1 MGEKMKKV
9 KCIAIVLAGGKGKRM
24 ESDIP
29 KQYIELNGK
38 PILYYALNEFENCS
52 IIDEIILVTGK
63 DDITYCKEN
72 IVDKYSFN
80 KVTNIIEGG
89 KERYHSV
96 NNGLLAIDDCDYVF
110 IHDGA
115 RPMIQN
121 STIMKAYECVKEF
134 KACVVAVQTK
144 DTIKIADEEGF
155 ISVTPNREKL
165 WNIQTPQVFEW
176 GIIKKAYDILMESD
190 CNNITDD
197 AMVVENMLNF
207 KVKLVQGTYENIKVT
222 TPSDLVIAS
231 AFLRQ

>member
-1 MGEKMKKV
+1 MKKV

-38 PILYYALNEFENCS
+38 PILYYALNEFENCE

-96 NNGLLAIDDCDYVF
+96 YNGLLAIDDCDYVF

-115 RPMIQN
+115 RPLIQN

-165 WNIQTPQVFEW
+165 WNIQTPQVFEL
-176 GIIKKAYDILMESD
+176 GIIKKAYDMLHESD

-207 KVKLVQGTYENIKVT
+207 KVKLVQGNYENIKVT
-222 TPSDLVIAS
+222 TPSDLVMAS